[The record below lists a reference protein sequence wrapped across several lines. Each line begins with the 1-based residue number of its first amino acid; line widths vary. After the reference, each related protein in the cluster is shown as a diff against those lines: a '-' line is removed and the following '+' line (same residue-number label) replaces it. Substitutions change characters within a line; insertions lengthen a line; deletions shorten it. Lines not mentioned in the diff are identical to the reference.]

1 MISMSITLDA
11 DITIE
16 INHSNDEPVF
26 VEMVV
31 RRERCAAVRVPLP
44 WRVAEI
50 LAGHLGVAAE
60 MAEEAEDDDE
70 DDDDE
75 DDDDDEEAG
84 DGA

>member
-1 MISMSITLDA
+1 MISMSITLDS

-16 INHSNDEPVF
+16 INHNNDEPLI
-26 VEMVV
+26 VELVI

-60 MAEEAEDDDE
+60 MAEEAEDGDE
-70 DDDDE
+70 DE
-75 DDDDDEEAG
+75 DEEAG
-84 DGA
+84 DGE

>member
-16 INHSNDEPVF
+16 INHSNDEPLL

-50 LAGHLGVAAE
+50 LAGHLGAAAE
-60 MAEEAEDDDE
+60 MAEEAEEAE
-70 DDDDE
+70 DNDE

-84 DGA
+84 DGE

>member
-16 INHSNDEPVF
+16 INHSNDEPLF

-60 MAEEAEDDDE
+60 MAEDAE
-70 DDDDE
+70 DDDE

-84 DGA
+84 DGE

>member
-11 DITIE
+11 DINLE
-16 INHSNDEPVF
+16 INHSNDEPLI
-26 VEMVV
+26 VELVI

-60 MAEEAEDDDE
+60 MAEEAEDGDE
-70 DDDDE
+70 DE
-75 DDDDDEEAG
+75 DEETG
-84 DGA
+84 DGE

>member
-1 MISMSITLDA
+1 MSGNISMSITLDA

-16 INHSNDEPVF
+16 INHSNDEPLV

-50 LAGHLGVAAE
+50 LAGHLSVAAE
-60 MAEEAEDDDE
+60 LAEEVEDGDKDE
-70 DDDDE
+70 DE
-75 DDDDDEEAG
+75 DEEAG
-84 DGA
+84 DGE

>member
-16 INHSNDEPVF
+16 INHSNDEPLF

-70 DDDDE
+70 DDDD
-75 DDDDDEEAG
+75 DEEAG
-84 DGA
+84 DGE

>member
-1 MISMSITLDA
+1 MSGNISMSITLDA

-16 INHSNDEPVF
+16 INHSNDEPMV
-26 VEMVV
+26 VEMVL

-60 MAEEAEDDDE
+60 LAEEAEDE
-70 DDDDE
+70 C
-75 DDDDDEEAG
+75 EEESG
-84 DGA
+84 NGE

>member
-11 DITIE
+11 DITLE
-16 INHSNDEPVF
+16 INHSNDEPLI
-26 VEMVV
+26 VELVI

-60 MAEEAEDDDE
+60 MAEEAEDGDKDKDE
-70 DDDDE
+70 
-75 DDDDDEEAG
+75 DEEAG
-84 DGA
+84 DGE

>member
-11 DITIE
+11 DINLE
-16 INHSNDEPVF
+16 VNHSNDEPLI
-26 VEMVV
+26 VELVI

-60 MAEEAEDDDE
+60 MAEEAEDGDE
-70 DDDDE
+70 DE
-75 DDDDDEEAG
+75 DEEAG
-84 DGA
+84 DGE

>member
-11 DITIE
+11 DITVE
-16 INHSNDEPVF
+16 INHSNDEPLV
-26 VEMVV
+26 VEMVL

-70 DDDDE
+70 DDDD
-75 DDDDDEEAG
+75 DEEAG
-84 DGA
+84 NGE